1 MQTIDKTLMVQSW
14 EQANSLCQNDIFI
27 KKAIGNYDVLG
38 KVIETLYNTRVSQQR
53 IWMSIEILITKE
65 KSANY
70 HDRNP

>member
-1 MQTIDKTLMVQSW
+1 MQAIDKAFMVQSR

-27 KKAIGNYDVLG
+27 KKAISNYYVLR
-38 KVIETLYNTRVSQQR
+38 KVIETLYNTRISKQR
-53 IWMSIEILITKE
+53 IWMSLKILIIKE